1 MQLIFEAPPTDNPV
15 TYYHWFH
22 YITSDIDDSDENC
35 RHITVTAHNEKWT
48 TVSTGG
54 VHQITKSI
62 TISTPSGTEHV
73 VCAAGLAFI
82 TSSTEL

>member
-22 YITSDIDDSDENC
+22 YITSDVDLSDNDN
-35 RHITVTAHNEKWT
+35 RVKIVTAHNEKWT

-62 TISTPSGTEHV
+62 TISTPSGTEQTI
-73 VCAAGLAFI
+73 CAQNLAFV
-82 TSSTEL
+82 TSQSEL